1 MNCRAAA
8 PCLIPA
14 PAVRDDGYAPA
25 VTCQYP
31 LGSQPAINPAEESS
45 MKNIHAMIG
54 LVVVLRKAY
63 AFHDEFRQLKEKD
76 KWSAR

>member
-1 MNCRAAA
+1 
-8 PCLIPA
+8 
-14 PAVRDDGYAPA
+14 
-25 VTCQYP
+25 
-31 LGSQPAINPAEESS
+31 